1 MSVQHFVSGM
11 NKSIIHVEK
20 SIEQMVHQTSMTKVE
35 QHQLMQALLELSEK
49 VRLIEMYVHIQKGE
63 DHS

>member
-1 MSVQHFVSGM
+1 MSVQHFVNGM

-35 QHQLMQALLELSEK
+35 HHQIMQALLELSEK
-49 VRLIEMYVHIQKGE
+49 VRLIEMSVHIQKRE